1 MIKTSKYLSFLI
13 AIVLFIA
20 INGCIKN
27 EICKQANNILDAQLL
42 SLDQASTLVPTK
54 IDSVTMFFVGD
65 ENDTVYNNS
74 KNISNIHIPLAD
86 TTDFLKVVLKLNDG
100 IDTLWIDYR
109 PYEVFRS
116 TECGVINRYEINE
129 IRYTK
134 NKVWALYLD
143 NNQVDESEEV
153 NILLIFRPN

>member
-1 MIKTSKYLSFLI
+1 MIKTSKYLTFLI
-13 AIVLFIA
+13 AIVLLFA

-42 SLDQASTLVPTK
+42 SLDQTSTLVPTK
-54 IDSVTMFFVGD
+54 IDSVTMFFIGE

-74 KNISNIHIPLAD
+74 KNVSNIHIPLAD
-86 TTDFLKVVLKLNDG
+86 TTGFLKVVLKLNDG

-134 NKVWALYLD
+134 NKVWNLYLD
-143 NNQVDESEEV
+143 NNQVNESEEV
-153 NILLIFRPN
+153 NIFLAFRPN